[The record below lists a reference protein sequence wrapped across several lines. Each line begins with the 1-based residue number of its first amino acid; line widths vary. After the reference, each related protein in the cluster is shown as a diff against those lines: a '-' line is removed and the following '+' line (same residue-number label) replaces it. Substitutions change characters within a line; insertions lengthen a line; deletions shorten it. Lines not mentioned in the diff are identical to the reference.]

1 MSEQESTVQELTSAP
16 TLADSAETVAAAETA
31 ASDKR
36 PKRKVA
42 IVFGY
47 VGVRYCGLQWN
58 HDPTNPT
65 VEEKMLHALHAAGFI
80 SDENMGKD
88 VMQKLGWERSS
99 RTDKGVHALKNLISL
114 RIMVPPPL
122 PAGSEVE
129 TDEAMWARAASMINE
144 KLPSDIHVYQ
154 IVTVTR
160 SFNAYQLCHGRKYEY
175 FLPTFALMN
184 AAEYQEFLPLTVAPV
199 QPTEEDMEADDREY
213 DALLAA
219 ASSSSGTQAVD
230 GESDEPERRKSK
242 KRRFEGADETGMERL
257 MTYRTIPNEAM
268 AKLSSYRISTENL
281 ARARS
286 LFSRYVG
293 TLRYHNFTPK
303 GRSSDPSTIR
313 YITSVTVD
321 EPQIVAPGAD
331 DDLAQGYVMPL
342 CYRPHGMEWVR
353 IELEGQSFM
362 LNQIRKMIGA
372 VSSIMLSGLPDSYL
386 TDVLLAKEV
395 QRGVPMAPANGL
407 FLSHLDYTKYNL
419 RLDRIQTEGRNGAGK
434 EGVYMDDVNA
444 DEVAALR
451 KRVVD
456 VIARM
461 EMRDNITGRW
471 MRSERHVL
479 HLAWDIK
486 LV

>member
-1 MSEQESTVQELTSAP
+1 MSDQPDDRTVDPLPSVPATDFVEA
-16 TLADSAETVAAAETA
+16 TA
-31 ASDKR
+31 TDASSDKR

-65 VEEKMLHALHAAGFI
+65 VEEKMLNALHDAGFI

-88 VMQKLGWERSS
+88 VMQKLGWQRSS

-122 PAGSEVE
+122 PEDQCPES
-129 TDEAMWARAASMINE
+129 DEAMWARGAAMVNA
-144 KLPSDIHVYQ
+144 KLPNDIHIYQ

-160 SFNAYQLCHGRKYEY
+160 SFNAYEMCHGRKYEY

-184 AAEYQEFLPLTVAPV
+184 DAEYREFLPPSVAPV
-199 QPTEEDMEADDREY
+199 QPTEEDMETDDREY
-213 DALLAA
+213 DVLLAAA
-219 ASSSSGTQAVD
+219 ASSSSEAQAAD
-230 GESDEPERRKSK
+230 NDEPERRKAK

-257 MTYRTIPNEAM
+257 MTFRTVPNEAM
-268 AKLSSYRISTENL
+268 AKLSSYRISSENL
-281 ARARS
+281 SRARA

-303 GRSSDPSTIR
+303 GRASDPSTIR

-321 EPQIVAPGAD
+321 EPQVVAPGAD
-331 DDLAQGYVMPL
+331 DDLAQGYVMPP

-372 VSSIMLSGLPDSYL
+372 VCSIMLSGQPDAFL
-386 TDVLLAKEV
+386 TDVLLSKDV
-395 QRGVPMAPANGL
+395 QRGIPMAPANGL
-407 FLSHLDYTKYNL
+407 FLSHLDFTKYNL

-444 DEVAALR
+444 AEVAALR

-479 HLAWDIK
+479 HLAWDLK
-486 LV
+486 LL